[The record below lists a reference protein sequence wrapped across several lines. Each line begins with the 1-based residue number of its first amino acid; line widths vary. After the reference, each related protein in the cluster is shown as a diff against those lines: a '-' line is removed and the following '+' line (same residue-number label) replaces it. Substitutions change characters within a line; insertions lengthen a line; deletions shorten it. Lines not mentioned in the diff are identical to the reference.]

1 MLIVCTHCQATN
13 RVPPDRAAEDP
24 VCGKCAMPL
33 LDGRPVELSDATFD
47 RVVSRTEIPLVV
59 DFWAAWCGPCRMM
72 EPHFVQAAE
81 RLKGRVLLARVN
93 SDENPQTSGRYSIR
107 SLPTL
112 VMLRLGTELKRQ
124 PGSIGAA
131 QIVAW
136 SEAGLAA

>member
-1 MLIVCTHCQATN
+1 M
-13 RVPPDRAAEDP
+13 
-24 VCGKCAMPL
+24 CGKCGTPL
-33 LDGRPVELSDATFD
+33 LDGSPVELSDATFD
-47 RVVSRTEIPLVV
+47 RVVSKTEIPLVV

-72 EPHFVQAAE
+72 EPHFVQAAK

-93 SDENPQTSGRYSIR
+93 SDENPQTSSRHAIR

-112 VMLRLGTELKRQ
+112 LMLRNGAELKRQ
-124 PGSIGAA
+124 AGSIGTA